1 MNLEEEVKN
10 RLEKALEK
18 AQVMID
24 FSDGK
29 HMTVEVVSASFAGI
43 GLIDQ
48 HKLVYAALGDLIKD
62 GYLHA
67 LKLKTKAA

>member
-10 RLEKALEK
+10 RLENSLEN
-18 AQVMID
+18 AEIMID

-29 HMTVEVVSASFAGI
+29 HMTVEIASKSFAGI

>member
-10 RLEKALEK
+10 RLEKSLEE
-18 AQVMID
+18 AQVMIE
-24 FSDGK
+24 FADGH
-29 HMTVEVVSASFAGI
+29 HMTVEIISKSFAGI

-48 HKLVYAALGDLIKD
+48 HKLVYAVLGDLIKD

>member
-10 RLEKALEK
+10 RLEKALK
-18 AQVMID
+18 DAQVMIE
-24 FSDGK
+24 FADGH
-29 HMTVEVVSASFAGI
+29 HMTVEVASSSFAGL

-67 LKLKTKAA
+67 LKLKTKIL